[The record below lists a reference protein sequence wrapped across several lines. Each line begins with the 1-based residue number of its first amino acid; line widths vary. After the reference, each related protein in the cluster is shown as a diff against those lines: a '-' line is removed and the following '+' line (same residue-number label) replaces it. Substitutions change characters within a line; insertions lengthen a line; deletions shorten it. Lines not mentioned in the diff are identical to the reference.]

1 MKKMLDKIGAE
12 VRWFVCVCACMCVS
26 ECVIGVSAT
35 LTEEHIMAVRAHYGA
50 LAGGAVLN
58 NAWTLFMSRVHMSSE
73 THFVPN
79 SEIVIIYD

>member
-1 MKKMLDKIGAE
+1 MLDKIGADG
-12 VRWFVCVCACMCVS
+12 FVCVCVCGGVRMCVCAWCVS

-35 LTEEHIMAVRAHYGA
+35 LTEEHIMAVWAHYGA

-73 THFVPN
+73 TH
-79 SEIVIIYD
+79 